1 MLTIDVSRTIM
12 LIGLSEPL
20 CFLAYYLAQQQVGQA
35 ACAQT
40 EELVGEPF
48 LAEYFFHDGVID
60 HGIHYRVDATG
71 RLQADYD
78 ASLVLVFLYGLA
90 HHVDA
95 FWSGS
100 CPLFSR

>member
-48 LAEYFFHDGVID
+48 LAEYFFYDGVI
-60 HGIHYRVDATG
+60 AT
-71 RLQADYD
+71 
-78 ASLVLVFLYGLA
+78 ASITVLMPPAGLRPITIP
-90 HHVDA
+90 V
-95 FWSGS
+95 S
-100 CPLFSR
+100 L